1 MVVYVMVPAACPFTN
16 KLVFKEEKSLP
27 TIHNF
32 HVRKI
37 KISLQKALLT
47 WNPLSLFPW
56 ERNPEITSLGL
67 IDVPDNINTEATKK
81 NIHDNS

>member
-1 MVVYVMVPAACPFTN
+1 MVVYVRVPAACPFTN
-16 KLVFKEEKSLP
+16 KLVFREEETWP
-27 TIHNF
+27 TIHT

-37 KISLQKALLT
+37 KISLQKPLLT
-47 WNPLSLFPW
+47 WNSLSLFPW

-67 IDVPDNINTEATKK
+67 IDEPDNINTEAIKK